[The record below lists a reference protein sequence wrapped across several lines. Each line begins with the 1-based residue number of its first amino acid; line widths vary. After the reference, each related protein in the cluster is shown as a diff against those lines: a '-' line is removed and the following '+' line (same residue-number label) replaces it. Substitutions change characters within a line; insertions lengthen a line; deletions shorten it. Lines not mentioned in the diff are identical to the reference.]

1 MILSPL
7 PLSSLYR
14 QEEHF
19 FGKCFS
25 AMEVDAFNSSH
36 PVSTPVENPA
46 QIREMFDDVSY
57 EKVKADCRGTAWIL
71 CSLVVG

>member
-1 MILSPL
+1 
-7 PLSSLYR
+7 
-14 QEEHF
+14 EEYF
-19 FGKCFS
+19 FGKCFD

-57 EKVKADCRGTAWIL
+57 VKVPVA
-71 CSLVVG
+71 CSPDIHYQQIRLSPEVFAEDKD